1 MDANRPLRWL
11 PGAALLG
18 MSALLAGCGSADA
31 DAGADA
37 DDRVGLDAGTESG
50 DLGTPAP
57 VPDGGNPMPAT
68 PWGVVGFGVNY
79 RMTGRTTGITGNNV
93 FIGYAGY
100 DESDAQSQAWVDALT
115 PARLQSLGIGHIY
128 AVRGPADVSYSRR
141 EIGNTKLIAH
151 MLARIDGNTG
161 LILVAAHSS
170 GAYVANELFGFLSG
184 GSFDKEG
191 KTRDRTVYFNLDGG
205 GGLTSAAVAY
215 LYHTY
220 FVYAEDAHTGTQ
232 SPNVATMTNQ
242 ARALGS
248 RTELM
253 VVNAERAGCLTGA
266 TWCLHLT
273 LITTK
278 PHSASDSDPLDY
290 SDFVGRPVQ
299 TSYLDQSWSQLSALA
314 MHP

>member
-1 MDANRPLRWL
+1 MDANRPPFRLSLAIFL
-11 PGAALLG
+11 PLGLTLGALC
-18 MSALLAGCGSADA
+18 AGCGGEEAGA
-31 DAGADA
+31 EEQPVPDAGAV
-37 DDRVGLDAGTESG
+37 DRDMQPGSPDAG
-50 DLGTPAP
+50 PPP
-57 VPDGGNPMPAT
+57 VPT
-68 PWGVVGFGVNY
+68 PWGVIGFGVNY
-79 RMTGRTTGITGNNV
+79 RTTGVTGNNV

-100 DESDAQSQAWVDALT
+100 NESDGQSQAWVDALD
-115 PARLQSLGIGHIY
+115 PARLQALGVGHVY

-151 MLARIDGNTG
+151 LLARIDANTG

-184 GSFDKEG
+184 GSYDKEG

-205 GGLTSAAVAY
+205 GGLTSDDVAH
-215 LYHTY
+215 LYRTY
-220 FVYAEDAHTGTQ
+220 FVYAQDSRTGTE
-232 SPNVATMTNQ
+232 SPNASTMMSQ
-242 ARALGS
+242 ARALGA

-253 VVNAERAGCLTGA
+253 TINADRAGCATGA

-278 PHSASDSDPLDY
+278 PHSATNSDPLDY
-290 SDFVGRPVQ
+290 SDFIGRPVQ

-314 MHP
+314 HP